1 MPCRFP
7 TRTSAPSSPDADV
20 AEVEAARRLR
30 GLDETFLHGPRGDVQ
45 VGDELSTE
53 ARWMRFGRDD
63 MSIYREVYG
72 YDGYVAGIRQIA
84 LAVLRDEE
92 LAASKTLPLMRLN
105 IPLTEYRTVSK
116 WKMAYVASLWD
127 ATRTAIIDAELRLFG
142 WELHEYSWVLDGY
155 VSRPKPWVVCV
166 HDDGKAHSDWEEWLD
181 IPMEFSTVC
190 GGKAV
195 IDFVTD
201 EVKLVLRDPSTF
213 GWIIRGRV
221 ETIKSVD
228 NETGTVY
235 RSGSCL
241 LEAGAHVA
249 LR

>member
-1 MPCRFP
+1 MHYAVPLSNPHLRAQL
-7 TRTSAPSSPDADV
+7 TDADV
-20 AEVEAARRLR
+20 AEVEAARRLL
-30 GLDETFLHGPRGDVQ
+30 GLDEAFLHGPRVDALG
-45 VGDELSTE
+45 GDELSTE
-53 ARWMRFGRDD
+53 AGWMRFGRDD
-63 MSIYREVYG
+63 LSIYREVYG

-92 LAASKTLPLMRLN
+92 LAASKDLAADAAQYSVDRVSHRVKVEDGLRCVAVGCDADRH
-105 IPLTEYRTVSK
+105 YRRG
-116 WKMAYVASLWD
+116 VAPV
-127 ATRTAIIDAELRLFG
+127 RV
-142 WELHEYSWVLDGY
+142 ELHEYSW
-155 VSRPKPWVVCV
+155 
-166 HDDGKAHSDWEEWLD
+166 AHSDWEEWPD
-181 IPMEFSTVC
+181 IPLEFSTVC

-201 EVKLVLRDPSTF
+201 GFKLVLRDPSTF

-235 RSGSCL
+235 SSGSCL